1 MKLKSFGCSFIFGSE
16 LSDDCSSDSNLVP
29 SQLTWP
35 AHLARHMGVEYE
47 THSRPGSGNL
57 QIAERVLSHIA
68 LDASDFYTINWTWI
82 DRFDLW
88 DPDGDSKHYR
98 DDDLWF
104 KWSTILP
111 SDHNEIAKNY
121 YRDIQSDLRDK
132 LTTLMYV
139 RTVIDTLKEKNIPF
153 VMTYM
158 DNLMF
163 NQEWHMTLAVKQLQE
178 YVKPHMTTFDGDNLL
193 DWSRKNNYPVS
204 EAWHPLDQAH
214 RAAGDYIISIF
225 DKQNINN

>member
-16 LSDDCSSDSNLVP
+16 LSDDRSTYPDLIP

-35 AHLARHMGVEYE
+35 AHLARHMGLEHE

-68 LDASDFYTINWTWI
+68 LNDATFYAISWTWI
-82 DRFDLW
+82 DRFDIW
-88 DPDGDSKHYR
+88 NPAGNSKHFC

-111 SDHNEIAKNY
+111 VDNTEIAKNY
-121 YRDIQSDLRDK
+121 FKNIQSDLRDK

-139 RTVIDTLKEKNIPF
+139 RTVIDTLKQKNIPF
-153 VMTYM
+153 IMTYM

-163 NQEWHMTLAVKQLQE
+163 DQEWHITLAVKELQE
-178 YVKPHMTTFDGDNLL
+178 YIKPHMTTFDGQNFL

-204 EAWHPLDQAH
+204 ESWHPLDEAH
-214 RAAGDYIISIF
+214 WVAGDYLYTNFKGKIS
-225 DKQNINN
+225 

>member
-16 LSDDCSSDSNLVP
+16 LSDDRSAGTDLIP

-35 AHLARHMGVEYE
+35 AHLAQQLGLEHE

-68 LDASDFYTINWTWI
+68 LNDATFYAIGWTWI
-82 DRFDLW
+82 DRFDIW
-88 DPDGDSKHYR
+88 DPAGDSKHYLNN
-98 DDDLWF
+98 DLWF

-111 SDHNEIAKNY
+111 ADHNEVAKNY
-121 YRDIQSDLRDK
+121 FKNIQSDLRDK

-139 RTVIDTLKEKNIPF
+139 RIVIDTLKQKNIPF

-163 NQEWHMTLAVKQLQE
+163 DQEWHITSAVKELQE
-178 YVKPHMTTFDGDNLL
+178 YVKPYMTTFDGQNFL
-193 DWSRKNNYPVS
+193 DWSCKNNYPVS
-204 EAWHPLDQAH
+204 KLWHPLDEAH
-214 RAAGDYIISIF
+214 WAAGEYLY
-225 DKQNINN
+225 NNLKGKTL